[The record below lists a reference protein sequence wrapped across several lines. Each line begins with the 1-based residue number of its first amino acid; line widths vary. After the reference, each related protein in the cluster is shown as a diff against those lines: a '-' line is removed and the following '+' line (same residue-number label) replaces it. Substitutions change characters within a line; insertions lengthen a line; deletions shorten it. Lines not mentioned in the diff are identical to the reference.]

1 MNLNFHKLNSQMH
14 PLDEAAM
21 RFAKARW
28 DGIAKPVGSLG
39 QLEELIIRIAGI
51 QRGEPNIDKR
61 GVLVLCA
68 DNGVCRQGVASTSA
82 EITAV
87 MAGFI
92 AQKRSS
98 VCVMARC
105 AKADVIP
112 VDMGMLSSV
121 AEEAMLDRRVASGTA
136 DMTQGP
142 AMTRKQAEQAIETGI
157 ELVRSCKERGYRI
170 LATGEMGIGNTTT
183 SSAVASVLLSRDP
196 FEMAGRGAGLSDEGL
211 DRKITAIRR
220 AIEVNRP
227 DPEDALDVL
236 AKLGGF
242 DIAGLCGVFLGGAL
256 YGVPILI
263 DGFISAV
270 AALVAVRLCP
280 NAGAYLLPSHASAEP
295 AAKHVLD
302 ELRLLPILHANMR
315 LGEGTGAVAVL
326 PLLDMALA
334 VYRELMTFADIGM

>member
-1 MNLNFHKLNSQMH
+1 MNFQKLNNQIH
-14 PLDEAAM
+14 PLSETAIRAT
-21 RFAKARW
+21 KARW
-28 DGIAKPVGSLG
+28 DSIAKPVGSLG
-39 QLEELIIRIAGI
+39 QLEELTIRIAGI
-51 QRGEPNIDKR
+51 QGGEPNIDKR

-68 DNGVCRQGVASTSA
+68 DNGVCRQGVASTPS

-98 VCVMARC
+98 VCVMAC
-105 AKADVIP
+105 YANADVIP
-112 VDMGMLSSV
+112 VDMGMLRV
-121 AEEAMLDRRVASGTA
+121 LEEKNLLDRRLASGTA

-142 AMTRKQAEQAIETGI
+142 AMTRAQAEQAIETGI
-157 ELVRSCKERGYRI
+157 ELVRSCKEQGYRI

-183 SSAVASVLLSRDP
+183 SSAVASVLLARDP
-196 FEMAGRGAGLSDEGL
+196 FEMTGRGAGLSDEGL
-211 DRKITAIRR
+211 ERKISAIRR
-220 AIEVNRP
+220 AIEVNKP

-236 AKLGGF
+236 YKLGGF
-242 DIAGLCGVFLGGAL
+242 DLAGLCGVFLGGAL
-256 YGVPILI
+256 YRVPVLI

-270 AALVAVRLCP
+270 AALIAVRLCP

-295 AAKHVLD
+295 AAQYVLD
-302 ELRLLPILHANMR
+302 ELRVLPILHANMR

-334 VYRELMTFADIGM
+334 VYR

>member
-1 MNLNFHKLNSQMH
+1 MNLQERNNQIH
-14 PLDEAAM
+14 PLSETAIRAT
-21 RFAKARW
+21 KARW
-28 DGIAKPVGSLG
+28 DSIAKPVGSLG
-39 QLEELIIRIAGI
+39 HLEELTIRIAGI
-51 QRGEPNIDKR
+51 QGGEPNIDKR

-68 DNGVCRQGVASTSA
+68 DNGVCRQGVASTPA

-105 AKADVIP
+105 ASADVIP
-112 VDMGMLSSV
+112 VDMGMLR
-121 AEEAMLDRRVASGTA
+121 ALNQKNLLDRRIAPGTA

-142 AMTRKQAEQAIETGI
+142 AMTRAQAEQAIETGI
-157 ELVRSCKERGYRI
+157 ELVRSCKEQGYRI

-183 SSAVASVLLSRDP
+183 SSAVASVLLARDP
-196 FEMAGRGAGLSDEGL
+196 FEMTGRGAGLSDEGL
-211 DRKITAIRR
+211 ERKISAIRR
-220 AIEVNRP
+220 AIEVNKP

-236 AKLGGF
+236 YKLGGF
-242 DIAGLCGVFLGGAL
+242 DLAGLCGVFLGGAL
-256 YGVPILI
+256 YRVPVLI

-280 NAGAYLLPSHASAEP
+280 NAGAYLLPSRASAEP
-295 AAKHVLD
+295 AAQQVLD
-302 ELRLLPILHANMR
+302 ELRVLPILHANMR